1 METKKQNNYSAVNLF
16 QANVPFLHPLKTAET
31 LLFFRCV
38 LGVKKG
44 NIGLKWIDN
53 SGREIIS
60 IRNNATLIYGI
71 NGQNT
76 TSTSASNN
84 NVINGVTIFISE
96 KFKGLCEW
104 YFKSDIAEFEF
115 DCTNKTKLKTFT
127 DKMRNLTKFSIFF
140 SFPFKPLM
148 TWSIYGKK
156 TWRAWLK
163 DLLLTQ
169 IYWLMI
175 DHWYFFSALPPNNH
189 KNRDLDGSWWQNY
202 KDQKSR
208 HSFHVTSRVIEWRHE
223 PSGHTSNIIFISP
236 WRVEFWIWYVSTDRF
251 VWCMIILVDK
261 FCNICDVNNTCTG
274 RLIPV

>member
-1 METKKQNNYSAVNLF
+1 METEKQNNCYVVNQF

-38 LGVKKG
+38 LRVRKA
-44 NIGLKWIDN
+44 NNDLKWVDN

-96 KFKGLCEW
+96 KFKGSCEW

-115 DCTNKTKLKTFT
+115 DYTNKIKLKTFI
-127 DKMRNLTKFSIFF
+127 DKIRNLTKFSIFF
-140 SFPFKPLM
+140 SSSFKPLM
-148 TWSIYGKK
+148 TWSIDGRK
-156 TWRAWLK
+156 TWRVWLK

-169 IYWLMI
+169 IYWLVI
-175 DHWYFFSALPPNNH
+175 DH
-189 KNRDLDGSWWQNY
+189 
-202 KDQKSR
+202 
-208 HSFHVTSRVIEWRHE
+208 
-223 PSGHTSNIIFISP
+223 
-236 WRVEFWIWYVSTDRF
+236 
-251 VWCMIILVDK
+251 
-261 FCNICDVNNTCTG
+261 
-274 RLIPV
+274 